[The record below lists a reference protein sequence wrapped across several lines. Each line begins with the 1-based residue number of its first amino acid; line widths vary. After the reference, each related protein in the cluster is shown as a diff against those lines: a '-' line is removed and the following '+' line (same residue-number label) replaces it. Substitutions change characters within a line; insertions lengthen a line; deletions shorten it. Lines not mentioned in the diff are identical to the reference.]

1 MRMNAFS
8 YRYAQGTTLVE
19 VLVAVVVVS
28 IGLLGV
34 AALQITALQGA
45 NDTQYRSRATDLAA
59 SLADRMRANPL
70 ADNDYRIAAGGACGG
85 GGPPACAMK
94 PDDSSKKDGSA
105 LKCTSAQMATY
116 DLWAIRCLNGVEDT
130 LPGGTLAVTCR
141 DADTGDGD
149 ACSPNSTFTLNV
161 SWKTKSEDKD
171 FKTDNVIMTIIPGE
185 TI

>member
-19 VLVAVVVVS
+19 VLVAVVIIS

-70 ADNDYRIAAGGACGG
+70 ADNNYRIAASTACAVPGNI
-85 GGPPACAMK
+85 CAMK
-94 PDDSSKKDGSA
+94 PDDPSVNDGSA
-105 LKCTSAQMATY
+105 LKCTSAQIATY
-116 DLWAIRCLNGVEDT
+116 DLWEIRCLNGVANT
-130 LPGGTLAVTCR
+130 LPGGDLVVTCA
-141 DADTGDGD
+141 DADTTDGD
-149 ACSPNSTFTLNV
+149 ACTPNSTFTLNV
-161 SWKTKSEDKD
+161 SWETKSEDTG
-171 FKTDNVIMTIIPGE
+171 FTTDNVIMTVIP
-185 TI
+185 